1 MVRVKICGITNLEDA
16 RAAIEA
22 GADMLG
28 LNFYRPSPRFIEPQE
43 ARKIIGTV
51 REEIG
56 NRALTLVGVFVNETS
71 PDSVTRIVAAA
82 GVDGVQLH
90 GDESIEFCA
99 GLKQLLKDTFL
110 IKVLR
115 VTDAFD
121 PAETER
127 YDADAIM
134 LDAFHRELRGGTGQ
148 VVDWTVARSVRE
160 LVPRLFLAGGLSPE
174 NVGQAIAAVRPY
186 AVDACSSLESTP
198 GRKNAERMKAFVQA
212 VRNG

>member
-1 MVRVKICGITNLEDA
+1 M
-16 RAAIEA
+16 
-22 GADMLG
+22 
-28 LNFYRPSPRFIEPQE
+28 
-43 ARKIIGTV
+43 
-51 REEIG
+51 
-56 NRALTLVGVFVNETS
+56 
-71 PDSVTRIVAAA
+71 
-82 GVDGVQLH
+82 
-90 GDESIEFCA
+90 
-99 GLKQLLKDTFL
+99 
-110 IKVLR
+110 
-115 VTDAFD
+115 TDAFD
-121 PAETER
+121 PAGTER

-198 GRKNAERMKAFVQA
+198 GRKSAERMKAFVQA